1 MKIIKAPERFPA
13 RLAENDLV
21 MTLSG
26 PTRSARS
33 PQLIAKRVFD
43 IFGSIAMLAGLL
55 PLFLLVALAVR
66 LDSRGPIFAVS
77 RKYCYNNQTVHVLSF
92 RCSETFIGRS
102 LVRSGLDRLP
112 MLINVLRGE
121 MSTVGPHYHIGPP
134 SVLSDRLSL
143 ALRNSAFRPGLVN
156 FEGEQGRADS
166 ELRLIEADLFYVLN
180 WSLLLDAK
188 ILFQKFFS
196 KASYVQNYL
205 HH

>member
-1 MKIIKAPERFPA
+1 
-13 RLAENDLV
+13 
-21 MTLSG
+21 MTPSD

-43 IFGSIAMLAGLL
+43 IIVSTAIMAVLL

-66 LDSRGPIFAVS
+66 LDSRGPIFSIS
-77 RKYCYNNQTVHVLSF
+77 RKYCFNNQTVHVLSF
-92 RCSETFIGRS
+92 RCSETFIGSS

-121 MSTVGPHYHIGPP
+121 MSIVGPRCYIGPP
-134 SVLSDRLSL
+134 SIPVSDRLSL
-143 ALRNSAFRPGLVN
+143 ALRNRVFRPGLVN
-156 FEGEQGRADS
+156 FEDQHGRADS
-166 ELRLIEADLFYVLN
+166 ELRQIEVDLFYISN

-188 ILFQKFFS
+188 ILFLKFFS
-196 KASYVQNYL
+196 KAPYVQNYL